1 MHVCVCVVAVKPH
14 ATPGKM
20 KKRVCVCLD
29 ALESLTLGEIESQRL
44 REAACVCVCACVR
57 ACVFVS
63 IVKDKLSCHFHNPQV
78 SVSSFNLTF
87 LRLETFIAAA
97 INSLS
102 HFFDKSFFCFFPFF

>member
-1 MHVCVCVVAVKPH
+1 M
-14 ATPGKM
+14 
-20 KKRVCVCLD
+20 D
-29 ALESLTLGEIESQRL
+29 AFESLTLGEIESERL
-44 REAACVCVCACVR
+44 GGACACVSVRVR

-87 LRLETFIAAA
+87 LRLETFIAPA

-102 HFFDKSFFCFFPFF
+102 HFFDKSFFSFFLSSSSKLGLGVRLFQKDVVHKSILQPAP